1 VSADTEA
8 LLGTV
13 RAELLERQAVIADA
27 PVYVR
32 RDQEQ
37 INAAHDAL
45 DSLAAE
51 LERLRSRIQDEHG
64 DLVAA
69 EAELERVTRNADDRV
84 KASDYL
90 REQMQAELERV
101 KAESE
106 SRRVRAEHQ
115 RDRVDKALSA
125 LRWIEEFA
133 SMMQEHTGFVHV
145 ERRARAAIAE
155 IEGDPEWKP
164 QEC

>member
-1 VSADTEA
+1 MRFSA
-8 LLGTV
+8 
-13 RAELLERQAVIADA
+13 IA
-27 PVYVR
+27 YEHR
-32 RDQEQ
+32 
-37 INAAHDAL
+37 
-45 DSLAAE
+45 LA
-51 LERLRSRIQDEHG
+51 RLVE
-64 DLVAA
+64 
-69 EAELERVTRNADDRV
+69 
-84 KASDYL
+84 
-90 REQMQAELERV
+90 ELERV